1 MNNNS
6 KRVGRLTS
14 SNASL
19 FVVSGKGAHGFGDGA
34 ITYINQKRKEL
45 EYGRGITLPIN
56 KRDVLW
62 GKVWEPFVHWQ
73 LGNDYKMIIDE
84 TTIHPKYSFWSGT
97 QDFTVEVPGGCI
109 SELKCFQLS
118 NHYDYVKVLQQEN
131 TQLFKKEYPDAYW
144 QIVSNSCIH
153 KTKYG
158 EAIAF
163 MPTEKQLIEMRTLL
177 ADTDYIRDFLKDEKV
192 FKYMYIA
199 EDDLYDLPF
208 IPEHSDFPSM
218 VKFRF
223 EVPVDDKVFFTGRM
237 IKAGELLLAA

>member
-19 FVVSGKGAHGFGDGA
+19 FIVAGTKGNDFGKGAL
-34 ITYINQKRKEL
+34 TYIDDKRKEI
-45 EYGRGITLPIN
+45 EYGRGLSLPIN
-56 KRDVLW
+56 KIDVLW

-73 LGNDYKMIIDE
+73 LGNDYKMIVDE
-84 TTIHPKYSFWSGT
+84 TTLHPKYSFWSGT

-109 SELKCFQLS
+109 AELKSFQLS
-118 NHYDYVKVLQQEN
+118 NHYDYVKVLQQQN
-131 TQLFKKEYPDAYW
+131 IPLLKKEYADAYW

-163 MPTEKQLIEMRTLL
+163 MPTEKQLIEMRKLL
-177 ADTDYIRDFLKDEKV
+177 EESDYIIKFLKDDKP
-192 FKYMYIA
+192 FKYMWIV
-199 EDDLYDLPF
+199 ENDLYDLPF
-208 IPEHSDFPSM
+208 IPSHSDFPSL

-223 EVPVDDKVFFTGRM
+223 EVPVEDKVLLTEKM
-237 IKAGELLLAA
+237 IKAGELLLA